1 MRKTATFCRV
11 ASYNYSLKVIRKEIN
26 YTVQTIKQKDGTL
39 NCAGCLGFTVINKEE
54 KEEEEVEVL
63 YIYIYI
69 HIL

>member
-1 MRKTATFCRV
+1 MRKTATFCRI

-39 NCAGCLGFTVINKEE
+39 NCAGCLDFTVINKEE
-54 KEEEEVEVL
+54 KEEVEV

-69 HIL
+69 L